1 MKVSTKELIFIKES
15 IEKYTQEDSQITDV
29 IINYQVKKN
38 ASQHWTSRD
47 EAVYE
52 NSDGEVEAFL

>member
-38 ASQHWTSRD
+38 PSQQ
-47 EAVYE
+47 
-52 NSDGEVEAFL
+52 NFLKLDIKR